1 MAQKVDRSDPRFR
14 HVAYSL
20 YRDLLNTY
28 HDPGMTLA
36 GRVPSGICNV
46 PGTALVELVPVTN
59 TAVCGSDVTQLIDIM

>member
-14 HVAYSL
+14 HVAYAL

-36 GRVPSGICNV
+36 RRIHSGICDV
-46 PGTALVELVPVTN
+46 PGTALAELAPVTK
-59 TAVCGSDVTQLIDIM
+59 TAVCGSDVTGLIDIM